1 MDTAFRQKTNTETLV
16 LNNTL
21 DQLGLID
28 IHKTFHPK
36 AAKYTFFSS
45 VHGISVLISHTNQ
58 VLLNL
63 RILKSYQTPF
73 PTMML

>member
-28 IHKTFHPK
+28 ICKTFHQK
-36 AAKYTFFSS
+36 QQNTHSF
-45 VHGISVLISHTNQ
+45 Q
-58 VLLNL
+58 VYMV
-63 RILKSYQTPF
+63 YQSR
-73 PTMML
+73 